1 MTAETGALETKVWMD
16 GEIVDAGR
24 ARVSVLDHGLL
35 YGDGI
40 FEGIRARARKVFRL
54 DDHLA
59 RLVASA
65 KAIALELPLP
75 VSSIRDVV
83 LDTIRSLGSDEAYV
97 RLVVTRGEGPLGV
110 DPLTCVEP
118 RVICIGTRRSFL
130 PDDRAA
136 AGIALV
142 TVSSRRPAP
151 DALDPKVKSL
161 NYLQSCM
168 AKLEAR
174 RRGADDA
181 LILNGRGFVAES
193 SVANVFIV
201 TGSDL
206 STPPSADG
214 CLEGITRRTV
224 LELAPSLDLRA
235 GERTLSRADLLRA
248 DEVFITGTG
257 VGIVPVRSLDGQPI
271 GEGGPGPA
279 ASRLRAAYTDLA
291 RSSGAPF

>member
-1 MTAETGALETKVWMD
+1 MTAGDAAAETKVWMD
-16 GEIVDAGR
+16 GGIVDAGR
-24 ARVSVLDHGLL
+24 AGVSVLDHGLL

-65 KAIALELPLP
+65 KAIALELPMP
-75 VSSIRDVV
+75 VATICDVV
-83 LDTIRSLGSDEAYV
+83 IDTIRALGSDEAYV

-110 DPLTCVEP
+110 DPLTCREP
-118 RVICIGTRRSFL
+118 KVICIGTRRSFL

-142 TVSSRRPAP
+142 TVSSRRTAA
-151 DALDPKVKSL
+151 DSLDPKVKSL
-161 NYLQSCM
+161 NDLQSCM

-214 CLEGITRRTV
+214 CLEGITRKTV
-224 LELAPSLDLRA
+224 LELAPTLDLRA

-257 VGIVPVRSLDGQPI
+257 SGILPVRSLDGQPI

-291 RSSGAPF
+291 CSSGAPF